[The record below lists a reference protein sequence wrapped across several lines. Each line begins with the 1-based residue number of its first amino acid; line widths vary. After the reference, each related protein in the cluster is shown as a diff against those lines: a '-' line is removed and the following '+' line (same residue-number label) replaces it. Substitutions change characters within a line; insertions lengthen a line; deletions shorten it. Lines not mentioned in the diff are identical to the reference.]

1 MADTREERAL
11 LREGAAVAHDR
22 EGVHLEA
29 VVVVMEPKGL
39 VADDPRVETEPA
51 RLEAV
56 AAARVAA
63 VEDRHVIS
71 LGHGVDGAEEGE
83 EVPLGVDVLLPVR
96 AQEDVPALL
105 KAEPPVYV
113 ARLYLREVPAEDLR
127 HRGARHVGALPR
139 QPALGQVPPRVLAVR
154 HVHVGDD
161 VDYPPVRLLRQALVL
176 APVPRLHVEDRD
188 VEALR
193 TYHAQAAVRVPQHQH
208 RVRAGLCHQLVAAAD
223 DVAHCRAEV
232 VSHGVHV
239 HVRGVEPQVP
249 EEHPVEVV
257 VVVLPGMCEQHI
269 EVSPAFADDGGKAD
283 DLRPRAHDDQELY
296 PPVVL
301 EPYV

>member
-1 MADTREERAL
+1 MAAVSAECDGGVDGLEQGPGVDAGDDEVALVDGLGPLGARPDADGREGVADTREERAL

-29 VVVVMEPKGL
+29 VVVMESQGL

-56 AAARVAA
+56 TAARMAA

-71 LGHGVDGAEEGE
+71 LGHGVDGVEEGE
-83 EVPLGVDVLLPVR
+83 EVLFGVDVLLPVR
-96 AQEDVPALL
+96 AQEDVLPLL
-105 KAEPPVYV
+105 KPEPPVYV
-113 ARLYLREVPAEDLR
+113 ARLDLREVPAEDLR

-176 APVPRLHVEDRD
+176 APVPSLHVEDRD

-193 TYHAQAAVRVPQHQH
+193 T
-208 RVRAGLCHQLVAAAD
+208 
-223 DVAHCRAEV
+223 
-232 VSHGVHV
+232 
-239 HVRGVEPQVP
+239 
-249 EEHPVEVV
+249 
-257 VVVLPGMCEQHI
+257 
-269 EVSPAFADDGGKAD
+269 DDGEA
-283 DLRPRAHDDQELY
+283 
-296 PPVVL
+296 
-301 EPYV
+301 